1 MTTTSTENSQE
12 IKEKTSDYDEGEEE
26 EQRQRQHILDEQ
38 EVAEVVVTAEEEEE
52 EEESI
57 FLERDE
63 LPPWEED
70 LLIEQEEDYTD
81 NFREL
86 DKEAVLP
93 DIHQLISYIEL
104 EDGVWIVFYESRHI
118 LITIRNTA
126 FYNFAQSIN
135 SLAIDNLIFPDFAEL
150 IKAKR
155 QNQEQEQEQEREG
168 EGERH
173 YQQTAIVSTYFNDD
187 GSNNTTSTATSN
199 NAATSQQQHLSPPLN
214 ISIDI
219 LNNRVRTDQ
228 EYSLYHINV
237 YGCYKIWKLW
247 VSLCTNSLQLQYGNS
262 DENESLA
269 NIFQNQANIPLIQ
282 HAIRFP
288 EIIRSLQTTVSDY
301 HEKLHD
307 KQQQQQQQ
315 SKSKEGEA
323 TPSFTVEE
331 RLKMAEQ
338 CISTLSRSIDDLQFG
353 WDRIQSHLVE
363 KFYQKK

>member
-1 MTTTSTENSQE
+1 
-12 IKEKTSDYDEGEEE
+12 
-26 EQRQRQHILDEQ
+26 
-38 EVAEVVVTAEEEEE
+38 
-52 EEESI
+52 
-57 FLERDE
+57 
-63 LPPWEED
+63 